1 MSRAKILIIYT
12 GGTIGMITDPSSAVL
27 KPFDFNQITQE
38 IPELKKIKC
47 SLDAV
52 SFKTP
57 IDSSNM
63 NFSSWKRI
71 GDFIWKNYDN
81 YDGFVVLHGS
91 DTMAYSASAL
101 SFMFRNLSKPII
113 FTGSQLPI
121 GTIRTD
127 GKENLITAIEIASSS
142 KNNKPIVREV
152 AIYFE
157 YQLYRANRTTKVSS
171 EDFEAFKSFN
181 YPTLA
186 DAGINIKYNYSA
198 LLSVDSNVQYFS
210 NFDNSIGVIYLY
222 PGMDFNMFEKQ
233 LNLEKQRA
241 VVLLTFGSGNAPTDR
256 KFLKIIEN
264 NISKGK
270 FIVNITQCNAGSVQ
284 LGKYETS
291 AKLKELGVVGAKDM
305 TIEAVLTK
313 LMLLLAEN
321 KTIKELK
328 KSFQENISG
337 EI

>member
-222 PGMDFNMFEKQ
+222 PGMDFNMLEKQ
-233 LNLEKQRA
+233 FNLEKQRA
-241 VVLLTFGSGNAPTDR
+241 VVLLTFGSGNAPTDK
-256 KFLKIIEN
+256 KFLKIIGN

-270 FIVNITQCNAGSVQ
+270 FIVNLTQCNAGSVQ

-305 TIEAVLTK
+305 TIEALITK

-321 KTIKELK
+321 KTIKDLK